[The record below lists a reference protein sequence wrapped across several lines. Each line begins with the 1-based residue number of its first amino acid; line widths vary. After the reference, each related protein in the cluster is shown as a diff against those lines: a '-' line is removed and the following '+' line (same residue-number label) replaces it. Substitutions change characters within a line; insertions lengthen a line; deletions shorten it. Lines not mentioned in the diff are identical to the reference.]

1 MLGSGYGGWSLR
13 SKARVKISNV
23 IIIRKDSNISQNFYL
38 NQPECARLKCGHDNM
53 FIEFRSALLGLRIE
67 IDPTEWS
74 DREPVYDPD
83 TDSWSLNCNL
93 GECGMVPKLNDGY
106 N

>member
-1 MLGSGYGGWSLR
+1 
-13 SKARVKISNV
+13 
-23 IIIRKDSNISQNFYL
+23 
-38 NQPECARLKCGHDNM
+38 M

-83 TDSWSLNCNL
+83 TDSWSLNCIL
-93 GECGMVPKLNDGY
+93 GECGMVPKLNDG
-106 N
+106 

>member
-1 MLGSGYGGWSLR
+1 MR
-13 SKARVKISNV
+13 PKARVKISNL
-23 IIIRKDSNISQNFYL
+23 IIIRKDSNTSRNFHPY
-38 NQPECARLKCGHDNM
+38 QPECARLKCGHDNM

-83 TDSWSLNCNL
+83 TDSWSLNCIL
-93 GECGMVPKLNDGY
+93 GECGMVPKLNDG
-106 N
+106 